1 MGEGGSDSWS
11 LISPQITETLGA
23 PRRLSKTMASHKPSG
38 LHCEIPKGGPS
49 WVILLENQEAGRE
62 LLHFHC
68 ANHNKGLT
76 AQVQRDKKCNFPAQ
90 TVALASEPNEK

>member
-49 WVILLENQEAGRE
+49 WVILLENQEAGCE
-62 LLHFHC
+62 LLHFRC
-68 ANHNKGLT
+68 ADRKGLT

-90 TVALASEPNEK
+90 IVALASEPNET